1 MTKAEYR
8 ETMIAFVSLAKKN
21 AERDLETAESY
32 DRERWLEGVVHGL
45 DCALGTLEASA
56 FLVEDEVEVAK

>member
-21 AERDLETAESY
+21 AERDLEKAESY
-32 DRERWLEGVVHGL
+32 D
-45 DCALGTLEASA
+45 
-56 FLVEDEVEVAK
+56 